1 MKNTNEIRVVSTIKV
16 NVGKGF
22 LAAFK
27 DTDGKRVL
35 LPVTLFA
42 AGTSPAAPINERV
55 TGLISVDDLK
65 TIGLTFEFY
74 VKEGSHAHKA

>member
-1 MKNTNEIRVVSTIKV
+1 MKNTNEIRVVTTIKV
-16 NVGKGF
+16 NVGNGF

-27 DTDGKRVL
+27 DANGKRVL

-42 AGTSPAAPINERV
+42 AGTSPAAPIDERV
-55 TGLISVDDLK
+55 IGLISVNDLK
-65 TIGLTFEFY
+65 PLGWTFEFY